1 MAHRRE
7 IYRHEICPEGLSI
20 NIIHWIFAFF
30 KPAGRTNEL
39 IAKIL
44 VQALVE
50 IQFSSLQV
58 VLYFMSVKVLL
69 CLKRCKGTHMDAVG
83 KPLTAFAES

>member
-1 MAHRRE
+1 MAHRHE

-30 KPAGRTNEL
+30 EQAGRINEL

-44 VQALVE
+44 VQVLIE
-50 IQFSSLQV
+50 HQFSILEA
-58 VLYFMSVKVLL
+58 LYFMLVKVLL
-69 CLKRCKGTHMDAVG
+69 CLKRWKGTYVDAFT
-83 KPLTAFAES
+83 KPLTTLAES

>member
-1 MAHRRE
+1 MAHRHE

-30 KPAGRTNEL
+30 EQAGRINEL

-44 VQALVE
+44 VQVLIE
-50 IQFSSLQV
+50 HHFSILEA
-58 VLYFMSVKVLL
+58 LYFMLVKVLL
-69 CLKRCKGTHMDAVG
+69 KKM
-83 KPLTAFAES
+83 